1 MALPVLGL
9 RDMTRNG
16 KRQSKVRDSWS
27 WFRSAQVLEFAA
39 VVEFPGC
46 GHPGAAGS
54 SRRAENG
61 IWALRLD
68 LDRDGG
74 LGVGLG
80 GEKEWSY
87 TFLHRSLGLVAVMAG
102 SEERFSIGD

>member
-1 MALPVLGL
+1 MGQPEL
-9 RDMTRNG
+9 
-16 KRQSKVRDSWS
+16 
-27 WFRSAQVLEFAA
+27 AQGS
-39 VVEFPGC
+39 PGPQRTGPWGSQAF
-46 GHPGAAGS
+46 GHPSTSGS
-54 SRRAENG
+54 LRKLENR

-74 LGVGLG
+74 LRVGLG

>member
-1 MALPVLGL
+1 MGLPHEVALPVLGL

-27 WFRSAQVLEFAA
+27 WFRSARAWEFAG

-61 IWALRLD
+61 IWDHGLD
-68 LDRDGG
+68 LAWD
-74 LGVGLG
+74 L
-80 GEKEWSY
+80 GEKCGE
-87 TFLHRSLGLVAVMAG
+87 LRVVPQEESLA
-102 SEERFSIGD
+102 